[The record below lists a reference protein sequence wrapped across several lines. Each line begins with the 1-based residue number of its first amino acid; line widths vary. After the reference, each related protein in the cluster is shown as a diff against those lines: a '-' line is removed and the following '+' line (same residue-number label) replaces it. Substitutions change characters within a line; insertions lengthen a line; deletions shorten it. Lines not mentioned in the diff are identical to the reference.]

1 MNKGLQKIFGEI
13 PETYELVNHILT
25 LGTDVIVRKRM
36 AYRAAKDGGQ
46 RWLDVCSGTGET
58 AVNLSRLAKN
68 GTRIFAA
75 DFSAPMLKVAAAKP
89 GAKNIRFVLADVGQ
103 LPFPDNSFDL
113 ITLSFATRNIN
124 TSRDNLI
131 KTVTEFRRV
140 LRPGGRYINLETSQP
155 RFKFVKKLMHLY
167 VRLAVKPIGS
177 RISGSKAG
185 YAYLSETIPRFYSAE
200 EFAEILKIAGYS
212 EVTHKRMF
220 FGIAALH
227 KAVK

>member
-25 LGTDVIVRKRM
+25 LGTDIVVRKRM
-36 AYRAAKDGGQ
+36 ARQAAKDGGR

-58 AVNLSRLAKN
+58 AVNLSKLAHN
-68 GTRIFAA
+68 GTQIFAA
-75 DFSAPMLKVAAAKP
+75 DFSGPMLQLAAAKP
-89 GAKNIRFVLADVGQ
+89 EAKNIRFVLADVGH

-131 KTVTEFRRV
+131 KTISEFRRV
-140 LRPGGRYINLETSQP
+140 LRPGGRYLNLETSQP
-155 RFKFVKKLMHLY
+155 RFGMVRRLMHLY
-167 VRLAVKPIGS
+167 VKLAVKPVGT

-200 EFAEILKIAGYS
+200 EFAEILTLAGFS
-212 EVTHKRMF
+212 EVTHRRMF
-220 FGIAALH
+220 LGIAALH